1 MPEFI
6 LEDLDITQVNHLP
19 IIKAYAEK
27 IQLVETVDSLF
38 GNKENLSM
46 GKIILAMVMDTLSG
60 RSPLYRM
67 NEFFEDKD
75 IELLLGEDVDPSVF
89 KDHTMSRRMD
99 LIHEF
104 GTNRVFGA
112 LAANSVRVFGLS
124 TRIRHHD
131 TTSIS
136 VFGDYDFT
144 DPPFMITY
152 GHSKDKRPDL
162 KQFLISMLCVDRNIP
177 IFGKTEDGNASDK
190 AVNNALLTS
199 ISKYMATHG
208 LPEETF
214 IYVAD
219 AAVVTEDNLNEIL
232 RGENHLLTRLPATY
246 KECSRVIE
254 EAVRADEWED
264 IGVIAETKATRKRP
278 AAYYRSY
285 ESSVSLYGNDFRAVV
300 IHSSAHDKRRHKRI
314 DRAVEKERKELGKLC
329 KKINTQT
336 FYCLADAQA
345 AADRLVK
352 NGDYHTIRIDITEVP
367 KFAPGRPTADLPRIP
382 VRHEYILN
390 TQIEED
396 PDKLEQP
403 RMEAGCFVLIT
414 TLPKREEEQ
423 DYSSGR
429 VLQIYKEQYGIEKNF
444 GFLKDPVI
452 VNSIFLKKPERIEVL
467 GLILLISL
475 LLWRLIERSLRLHV
489 ENTRQRLPGWDGKS
503 TTRPTSFMMTT
514 KFTNIMVAKYGN
526 TRKLVRPLKPVQKEY
541 LKALGLTA
549 HIFTVP

>member
-6 LEDLDITQVNHLP
+6 PEDLDITQVNHLP

-27 IQLVETVDSLF
+27 IQLVETIDALF
-38 GNKENLSM
+38 GNKENLFM
-46 GKIILAMVMDTLSG
+46 GKTILAMVMDTLSG

-89 KDHTMSRRMD
+89 RDYTIGRRMD
-99 LIHEF
+99 LVHEF
-104 GTNRVFGA
+104 GTNRVFGEV
-112 LAANSVRVFGLS
+112 AANAVRVFELS
-124 TRIRHHD
+124 TGIMHHD
-131 TTSIS
+131 TTSVS
-136 VFGDYDFT
+136 VFGDYDVT

-152 GHSKDKRPDL
+152 GYSKDKRPDL
-162 KQFLISMLCVDRNIP
+162 KQFLVSMLCVDRNIP
-177 IFGKTEDGNASDK
+177 VFGKIEDGNASDK

-199 ISKYMATHG
+199 ISKYMAKHG
-208 LPEETF
+208 LPEDAF

-219 AAVVTEDNLNEIL
+219 SAVVTEDNLKEIL
-232 RGENHLLTRLPATY
+232 RAEKHLITRLPATY

-254 EAVRADEWED
+254 EAVRADRWED
-264 IGVIAETKATRKRP
+264 IGVMAETDATRKRP
-278 AAYYRSY
+278 AAFYRAC
-285 ESSVSLYGNDFRAVV
+285 ESSVSLYGDDFRAIV

-314 DRAVEKERKELGKLC
+314 DRAVEKERKALNKSC
-329 KKINTQT
+329 KEINAQS
-336 FYCLADAQA
+336 FHCLADAQA

-352 NGDYHTIRIDITEVP
+352 NGVYHTIRIDIAEVA
-367 KFAPGRPTADLPRIP
+367 KYAPGRPAKDRPKVP

-390 TQIEED
+390 ARIEED
-396 PDKLEQP
+396 PRKLEKP

-414 TLPKREEEQ
+414 TLPKKDGEQ
-423 DYSSGR
+423 DYSSER
-429 VLQIYKEQYGIEKNF
+429 LLRIYKEQYGIEKNF

-475 LLWRLIERSLRLHV
+475 LIWRLIERSLRLHV
-489 ENTRQRLPGWDGKS
+489 ENTNESLPGWNGKRTS
-503 TTRPTSFMMTT
+503 RPTSFMMTT
-514 KFTNIMVAKYGN
+514 KFTNIMVVKYGN
-526 TRKLVRPLKPVQKEY
+526 TRKLARPLKLDQKEY

>member
-1 MPEFI
+1 MSEFI
-6 LEDLDITQVNHLP
+6 PEDLKITQVNHLP

-27 IQLVETVDSLF
+27 IELVETIDALF

-67 NEFFEDKD
+67 NAFFEDKD
-75 IELLLGEDVDPSVF
+75 IELLMGEDVDPSLF
-89 KDHTMSRRMD
+89 RDHTLSRRMD
-99 LIHEF
+99 LVHEF

-112 LAANSVRVFGLS
+112 LAANAVRVFELS
-124 TRIRHHD
+124 TRIMHHD

-136 VFGDYDFT
+136 VFGDYDVEN
-144 DPPFMITY
+144 PPFMITY

-162 KQFLISMLCVDRNIP
+162 KQFLVSMLCVDRNIP

-190 AVNNALLTS
+190 AVNNALLTG
-199 ISKYMATHG
+199 ISKYMAKHG
-208 LPEETF
+208 LPEEAF

-219 AAVVTEDNLNEIL
+219 SAVVTEDNLKEIL
-232 RGENHLLTRLPATY
+232 RAGKHLITRLPATY

-254 EAVRADEWED
+254 EAVRADRWED
-264 IGVIAETKATRKRP
+264 IGTMAETGATGKRP
-278 AAYYRSY
+278 AADYRAY

-300 IHSSAHDKRRHKRI
+300 VHSSAHDKRRHKKI
-314 DRAVEKERKELGKLC
+314 DRAIEKERKELGKLC
-329 KKINTQT
+329 KKINAQK
-336 FYCLADAQA
+336 FHCSADAQA

-352 NGDYHTIRIDITEVP
+352 NGDFHTIRTDITEVA
-367 KFAPGRPTADLPRIP
+367 KFPSGRPAKDRPMVP
-382 VRHEYILN
+382 VRHEYTLN
-390 TQIEED
+390 TRIEKD
-396 PDKLEQP
+396 HQKLEKP

-414 TLPKREEEQ
+414 TLPEKDGEQ
-423 DYSSGR
+423 QYSPGR
-429 VLQIYKEQYGIEKNF
+429 LLQIYKEQYGIEKNF

-475 LLWRLIERSLRLHV
+475 LIWRLIERSLRLHV
-489 ENTRQRLPGWDGKS
+489 ENTGNSLPGWDGKRTS
-503 TTRPTSFMMTT
+503 RPTSFMMTT
-514 KFTNIMVAKYGN
+514 KFTNIMVVKCGN
-526 TRKLVRPLKPVQKEY
+526 IRKLVRPLKSDQKEY

-549 HIFTVP
+549 RVFTVP